1 MLIQSSLSSVEAGLC
16 NVYNDGKDFQ
26 RDGIPSNETWQVCL
40 KCNEYPIDWC
50 KKANPME
57 EDRRNADDPYNSN
70 CVRSSGQPSTAS
82 IMTEKTAPNL
92 VYRRKKLRKGSTAP
106 LFKLGPT
113 DVTIANIPSVI
124 SSTLHLSSG
133 EDQTTGFRVEHQ
145 IEMVKEPTLPSVLL
159 EEAAKDITQKKLG
172 IGSVNDSCSSSKSNM
187 ALVSDSLDTEMDN
200 SGECSSSGVI
210 GMDAASEDLTEKE
223 FCVNILRSHG
233 LLRGDTLTD
242 NVVSGE
248 DAVTIGNNYCS
259 RSCKICGHLDS
270 SVKMLLCDHCEDSY
284 HPYCYNSRLKKIPID
299 EWFCHSCLN
308 KRQKILKETITK
320 SPGINSEMRK
330 CRTVSIKGEMNP
342 MLLMLR
348 DTEPYTSG
356 VRVGKGFQAAVPDW
370 SSPVKSDEDDFPE
383 PLEINPSEFYRTQE
397 ENMRNPIR
405 LTIGNWLQCQEVI
418 DKTSETICGKWRR
431 APLFEVQ
438 TNGWECF
445 CAIHWDPCH
454 ADCSV
459 PQEVETD
466 EIQKQL
472 KYIEMLRPRLAAKQR
487 KIDCTNKGD

>member
-16 NVYNDGKDFQ
+16 NEYNDGENFQ
-26 RDGIPSNETWQVCL
+26 CDGIPGGETWQVCL
-40 KCNEYPIDWC
+40 KCNKYSIDWS

-82 IMTEKTAPNL
+82 IMTEKTAPNI

-124 SSTLHLSSG
+124 SSSLHLSSG
-133 EDQTTGFRVEHQ
+133 EDQTTDFVVRHQ
-145 IEMVKEPTLPSVLL
+145 IELVKEPTLPSVLL
-159 EEAAKDITQKKLG
+159 AEAAKDITQKKLG

-187 ALVSDSLDTEMDN
+187 ALVSGSLDTEMDN

-233 LLRGDTLTD
+233 LLRGDTLRD
-242 NVVSGE
+242 NVVSVE

-299 EWFCHSCLN
+299 EWFCHPCLN
-308 KRQKILKETITK
+308 KRQKILKETIIK

-342 MLLMLR
+342 ILLMLR
-348 DTEPYTSG
+348 DTERYTSG

-397 ENMRNPIR
+397 EKMRNPIR
-405 LTIGNWLQCQEVI
+405 VTIGNWLQCQEVI

-445 CAIHWDPCH
+445 CAIHWDPYH

-459 PQEVETD
+459 PQV
-466 EIQKQL
+466 IRKQL
-472 KYIEMLRPRLAAKQR
+472 VVMLVPNQ
-487 KIDCTNKGD
+487 I

>member
-1 MLIQSSLSSVEAGLC
+1 MLLQSSLSSVEAGLC

-26 RDGIPSNETWQVCL
+26 CDGIPSGETWQVCL
-40 KCNEYPIDWC
+40 KCDKYPIDWC
-50 KKANPME
+50 KKAKPME

-82 IMTEKTAPNL
+82 IVTETTAPNF

-113 DVTIANIPSVI
+113 DVQTIANIPSVI
-124 SSTLHLSSG
+124 SSSLHLSSA
-133 EDQTTGFRVEHQ
+133 EDQTTDFLVEHQ

-159 EEAAKDITQKKLG
+159 EEAAKDIIQKKLG

-200 SGECSSSGVI
+200 TGECSSSGVI

-233 LLRGDTLTD
+233 LLKGDTLTD
-242 NVVSGE
+242 NVVSVEG
-248 DAVTIGNNYCS
+248 AVTIGNNYCS

-284 HPYCYNSRLKKIPID
+284 HPYCYNSRFKKLPID
-299 EWFCHSCLN
+299 EWFCHSCLS
-308 KRQKILKETITK
+308 KRQKILKETIIK

-330 CRTVSIKGEMNP
+330 CRTAKDEMNP
-342 MLLMLR
+342 ILLMLR
-348 DTEPYTSG
+348 DTEPYASG

-370 SSPVKSDEDDFPE
+370 SNPVK
-383 PLEINPSEFYRTQE
+383 R
-397 ENMRNPIR
+397 
-405 LTIGNWLQCQEVI
+405 
-418 DKTSETICGKWRR
+418 
-431 APLFEVQ
+431 
-438 TNGWECF
+438 
-445 CAIHWDPCH
+445 
-454 ADCSV
+454 
-459 PQEVETD
+459 
-466 EIQKQL
+466 
-472 KYIEMLRPRLAAKQR
+472 
-487 KIDCTNKGD
+487 